1 LLDKGY
7 PADAVA
13 AAVGRVAALGYL
25 DDVRFATLMSES
37 SFRNKGWGPSRIERA
52 LLRRGIDPET
62 AAAAVASYRDVETEA
77 SRATEVLRRRVRNAG
92 EIGDASA
99 LRRSRQYLLRRGFS
113 PGAVTA
119 ALRELK
125 REVLA

>member
-1 LLDKGY
+1 
-7 PADAVA
+7 
-13 AAVGRVAALGYL
+13 
-25 DDVRFATLMSES
+25 
-37 SFRNKGWGPSRIERA
+37 
-52 LLRRGIDPET
+52 
-62 AAAAVASYRDVETEA
+62 
-77 SRATEVLRRRVRNAG
+77 VRNAG